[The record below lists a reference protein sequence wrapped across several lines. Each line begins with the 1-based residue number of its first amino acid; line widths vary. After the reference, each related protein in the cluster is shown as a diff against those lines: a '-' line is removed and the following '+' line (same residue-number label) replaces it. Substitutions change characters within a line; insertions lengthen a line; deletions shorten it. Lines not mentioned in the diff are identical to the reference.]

1 MPARLLSWC
10 NDEMRQTFER
20 SPYRHLLDDP
30 AVLGWVSDGQRGSPA
45 LAGARF
51 RRLGNACA
59 ALKTTPADLARMD
72 ERQAVGFL
80 RQLVGECEAREI
92 TGVTVKG
99 YVTAVKSWWRFNDI
113 EVRKRVT
120 IRQGA
125 GIYDNE
131 RVPTREELQRI
142 IDVSLLREKVAASLM
157 AFCGF
162 RPQVF
167 GDFLGRDG
175 LVLRDLPE
183 MEMSADGRGVRFSK
197 VPTLI
202 RVRRTISKKRNA
214 YFVFAPQQACDYL
227 KNYIEW
233 RIGRGEVL
241 SPESPLLTAAWNYDP
256 CGAIRIRT
264 ANIQKTIG
272 RSMRKAGFG
281 WRPYVLRRYFD
292 VRMMEAEADGLIIPD
307 WRAFWMGHA
316 GSMEATYTVN
326 KALPEAT
333 IERMRE
339 AFGRACEKHL
349 TTSKAEGLTR
359 DAMLATF
366 NRRFL
371 KLARW
376 TDGEIEALG
385 DLSAIGEERLQDLL
399 EQKSMRKLGL
409 NGNTQKVVP
418 MGEVKRFIED
428 GWEYLSAL
436 PSGEAVIRL
445 PLR

>member
-1 MPARLLSWC
+1 
-10 NDEMRQTFER
+10 MRQTFER
-20 SPYRHLLDDP
+20 SPYRHLLEDP
-30 AVLGWVSDGQRGSPA
+30 VVLGWVTEGQRGSPA
-45 LAGARF
+45 LAGGRF

-59 ALKTTPADLARMD
+59 ALKTTPAELAKMD

-80 RQLVGECEAREI
+80 RQLVGVCEARGI
-92 TGVTVKG
+92 TGVTTKG
-99 YVTAVKSWWRFNDI
+99 YVTAVKSWWRFNDL

-131 RVPTREELQRI
+131 RIPTREELQRI
-142 IDVSLLREKVAASLM
+142 LDVSPMREKVAASLI

-167 GDFLGRDG
+167 GDFLGTDG
-175 LVLRDLPE
+175 LVLGDVPE
-183 MEMSADGRGVRFSK
+183 MEVAGREVRFSK
-197 VPTLI
+197 VPALV
-202 RVRRTISKKRNA
+202 RVRKTISKKRNA
-214 YFVFAPQQACDYL
+214 YFAFAPQQACDYL
-227 KNYIEW
+227 KNYLER
-233 RIGRGEVL
+233 RIGRGEGL
-241 SPESPLLTAAWNYDP
+241 SPESPLLTSVWDYDP
-256 CGAIRIRT
+256 RQAARIRT

-272 RSMRKAGFG
+272 KSMRKAGFG

-333 IERMRE
+333 IEKMRE
-339 AFGRACEKHL
+339 AYGRACEKHL
-349 TTSKAEGLTR
+349 TTGKAEGVTR
-359 DAMLATF
+359 ETMLATF

-371 KLARW
+371 KLSGWA
-376 TDGEIEALG
+376 DGEVEALG
-385 DLSAIGEERLQDLL
+385 DLSAIGEERLQELL

-409 NGNTQKVVP
+409 NGNRQKVVQI
-418 MGEVKRFIED
+418 GDVKRFIEE
-428 GWEYLSAL
+428 GWEYLSTL
-436 PSGEAVIRL
+436 PSGEAIVRL
-445 PLR
+445 PGG

>member
-1 MPARLLSWC
+1 
-10 NDEMRQTFER
+10 MRQTFER
-20 SPYRHLLDDP
+20 SPYRHLLEDP
-30 AVLGWVSDGQRGSPA
+30 AVLGWVTEGQRGSPA
-45 LAGARF
+45 LAGGRF

-59 ALKTTPADLARMD
+59 ALKTTPAELARMD

-80 RQLVGECEAREI
+80 RQLVGECETRGI
-92 TGVTVKG
+92 TGVTTKG
-99 YVTAVKSWWRFNDI
+99 YVTAVKSWWRFNDL

-120 IRQGA
+120 IKQGA

-142 IDVSLLREKVAASLM
+142 LDVSGMREKVAASLI

-167 GDFLGRDG
+167 GDFLGTDG
-175 LVLRDLPE
+175 LVLGDVPE
-183 MEMSADGRGVRFSK
+183 MEVAGREVRFSK
-197 VPTLI
+197 VPALV
-202 RVRRTISKKRNA
+202 RVRKTISKKRNA
-214 YFVFAPQQACDYL
+214 YFAFAPQQACDYL
-227 KNYIEW
+227 KNYLEW
-233 RIGRGEVL
+233 RIGRGEGL
-241 SPESPLLTAAWNYDP
+241 TPESPLLTAVWDYDP
-256 CGAIRIRT
+256 RQAARIRT

-272 RSMRKAGFG
+272 KSMRKAGFG

-333 IERMRE
+333 IEKMRE

-349 TTSKAEGLTR
+349 TTGKAEGLTR
-359 DAMLATF
+359 ETMLATF

-371 KLARW
+371 KLSGWA
-376 TDGEIEALG
+376 DGEVEALG
-385 DLSAIGEERLQDLL
+385 DLGAIGEERLQELL

-409 NGNTQKVVP
+409 NANRQKVVQI
-418 MGEVKRFIED
+418 GDVKRFIEE
-428 GWEYLSAL
+428 GWEYLSTL
-436 PSGEAVIRL
+436 PSGEAIVRL
-445 PLR
+445 PGG